1 MGKSRRSRGQAARKD
16 PISKTIKPPSDPE
29 LAALRESKILPVI
42 SELKSADPKAR
53 SAAASAISNIIQ
65 DEKCRKLLL
74 REQIVHTLT
83 TQTLTDAALES
94 RAAGWGILRVLAQE
108 EEPDFCV
115 HLYRVDILT
124 AIEFAAKSVCTTI
137 TITTM
142 AYSSYTDTQQVT
154 EILLSKDLE
163 FQKRSKPEQ
172 TTILSIVSS
181 LVSLLT
187 ALAEAQD
194 EILEAIS
201 RNATITRFLFLLTSD
216 ELASNPEIVSL
227 RSDAL
232 ACLMILCEDNEEL
245 SEKVINTKEHRTYG
259 TLLSLRK
266 TANSDGVL
274 ACGVLYNI
282 FASLEEQ
289 DIALGA
295 DKSLLIPTLSQV
307 LKAFEPGQTSD
318 ASGWANPVEYQQL
331 ALEILASIGT
341 TLNTSVEAEPQKEE
355 KPDDNEDEEMGDADE
370 EMSDGEE
377 EGGEEGEEEMD
388 DDELE
393 ADMEMVTGADRN
405 EEDSNIDDLP
415 ILKTLIDNALPQL
428 IRIASL
434 SPVDDNSLRLQGLA
448 LSALNNIAWSVS
460 VIDFADS
467 DNLPIQNAW
476 DPVGRALWTE
486 VIAPIL
492 ATDTADIDLATQIT
506 SLAWGVARSLR
517 DRPNM
522 PFADEHRRFIALYQ
536 ATKGS
541 PVAQDSEDPFQSLSV
556 KCIGVLGQLALEP
569 APVARNRDIG
579 TFLIT
584 ILAGL
589 PDTPTADAVEALN
602 QLFDIYADENSS
614 FEKDV
619 FWKNNFLKHLEETIP
634 KTRAMIK
641 AIDRRASTEL
651 RQRAEEAVLNLNRF
665 VAYKQKNKPEA

>member
-1 MGKSRRSRGQAARKD
+1 MVGHDPIRRRKIFIARGHAARKD
-16 PISKTIKPPSDPE
+16 PIAKTVKPPSDPE

-42 SELKSADPKAR
+42 NDLKSADPKSR

-74 REQIVHTLT
+74 REQIVHTIT

-94 RAAGWGILRVLAQE
+94 RAAGWGILRILAQE

-124 AIEFAAKSVCTTI
+124 AIEFAAKSVRPRI
-137 TITTM
+137 
-142 AYSSYTDTQQVT
+142 S
-154 EILLSKDLE
+154 
-163 FQKRSKPEQ
+163 KRSKPEQ
-172 TTILSIVSS
+172 ATILSIASS
-181 LVSLLT
+181 LISLLT

-194 EILEAIS
+194 DILEAIS
-201 RNATITRFLFLLTSD
+201 RNTTISRFLLLLTSD
-216 ELASNPEIVSL
+216 ELASSPDIVSL

-245 SEKVINTKEHRTYG
+245 SDKVVNSKEYRTYG

-266 TANSDGVL
+266 TANSDGIL
-274 ACGVLYNI
+274 ACGVLHNL
-282 FASLEEQ
+282 FSSLDGQ

-295 DKSLLIPTLSQV
+295 DNSLLIPTLSQA
-307 LKAFEPGQTSD
+307 LKTFEPGQMTD
-318 ASGWANPVEYQQL
+318 AVGWANPVEYQQL

-341 TLNTSVEAEPQKEE
+341 TLNTSAEAEPHKEE
-355 KPDDNEDEEMGDADE
+355 KPEVKDDEEMGDADE
-370 EMSDGEE
+370 EISDGEE
-377 EGGEEGEEEMD
+377 EGGEEDDDEMD

-415 ILKTLIDNALPQL
+415 ILKTLIDNALPEL

-434 SPVDDNSLRLQGLA
+434 SPTDDVSLRLQGHA

-460 VIDFADS
+460 LIDFS
-467 DNLPIQNAW
+467 DLHNAPIQNAW
-476 DPVGRALWTE
+476 DPVGRALWTQ

-492 ATDTADIDLATQIT
+492 ATDTADIDLATHVT

-517 DRPNM
+517 GRPNT

-541 PVAQDSEDPFQSLSV
+541 PAAQNLEDPFQSLSV
-556 KCIGVLGQLALEP
+556 KCIGVLGQLALDP
-569 APVARNRDIG
+569 APIDRNHDIG

-584 ILAGL
+584 LLAGL
-589 PDTPTADAVEALN
+589 PETPTADAVEALN
-602 QLFDIYADENSS
+602 QVFDIYADESYS
-614 FEKDV
+614 YDKEV
-619 FWKNNFLKHLEETIP
+619 FWNNNFLKHLDETVP
-634 KTRAMIK
+634 KVRTMIK
-641 AIDRRASTEL
+641 SIDKRANSEL
-651 RQRAEEAVLNLNRF
+651 RLRADEAVLNLNRF
-665 VAYKQKNKPEA
+665 LTYKRKNKPQA

>member
-1 MGKSRRSRGQAARKD
+1 MGKSRRNRGHAARKD
-16 PISKTIKPPSDPE
+16 PISKTVKPPSDPE

-42 SELKSADPKAR
+42 NDLKSADPKSR
-53 SAAASAISNIIQ
+53 SAAAAAVSNIIQ
-65 DEKCRKLLL
+65 DERCRKLLL
-74 REQIVHTLT
+74 REQIVHTIT

-124 AIEFAAKSVCTTI
+124 AIEFAVKS
-137 TITTM
+137 
-142 AYSSYTDTQQVT
+142 VT

-163 FQKRSKPEQ
+163 FSKRSKPEQ
-172 TTILSIVSS
+172 ETILSIASS
-181 LVSLLT
+181 LITLLT

-201 RNATITRFLFLLTSD
+201 RNATIIRLLFLLTSD

-232 ACLMILCEDNEEL
+232 ACLMILCEDNEQL
-245 SEKVINTKEHRTYG
+245 SDIVVNTKQHRTYG

-266 TANSDGVL
+266 TANGDGVL
-274 ACGVLYNI
+274 ACGVLHNL
-282 FASLEEQ
+282 FSSLEDQ

-295 DKSLLIPTLSQV
+295 DNSLLIPTLSQA
-307 LKAFEPGQTSD
+307 LKAYEPGQMAD
-318 ASGWANPVEYQQL
+318 GVGWANPFEYQQL

-341 TLNTSVEAEPQKEE
+341 TLNTAEANPQKED
-355 KPDDNEDEEMGDADE
+355 KSQAKDDEDMADADE
-370 EMSDGEE
+370 DLSDGEE
-377 EGGEEGEEEMD
+377 EGGEEEEEMD

-393 ADMEMVTGADRN
+393 ADMELVTGADRN

-415 ILKTLIDNALPQL
+415 ILKTLIDNALPEL

-434 SPVDDNSLRLQGLA
+434 SPTDDTSLRMQGHALA
-448 LSALNNIAWSVS
+448 ALNNIAWSVS
-460 VIDFADS
+460 LIDFADAH
-467 DNLPIQNAW
+467 NAPIQNAW
-476 DPVGRALWTE
+476 DPVGRALWTQ

-492 ATDTADIDLATQIT
+492 ATDTADIELATHIT

-517 DRPNM
+517 GRPNT
-522 PFADEHRRFIALYQ
+522 PFAAEHRRFIALYQ

-541 PVAQDSEDPFQSLSV
+541 PAVQDMEDPFQSLSV

-569 APVARNRDIG
+569 APVDRNRDIG
-579 TFLIT
+579 IFLIT

-589 PDTPTADAVEALN
+589 PETPTADAVEALN
-602 QLFDIYADENSS
+602 QVFDIYGDESYS
-614 FEKDV
+614 YEKEV
-619 FWKNNFLKHLEETIP
+619 FWKNDFLKHLDEALP
-634 KTRAMIK
+634 KVRAMVK
-641 AIDRRASTEL
+641 AIDKRASSEL
-651 RQRAEEAVLNLNRF
+651 RLRADEAVLNLNRF
-665 VAYKQKNKPEA
+665 LTYKRKNKPEA

>member
-16 PISKTIKPPSDPE
+16 PISKTVKPPSDPE

-42 SELKSADPKAR
+42 NDLKSADPKSR

-74 REQIVHTLT
+74 REQIVHTIT

-108 EEPDFCV
+108 EEPDFCI
-115 HLYRVDILT
+115 HLYRVDVLS
-124 AIEFAAKSVCTTI
+124 AIEFAAKSI
-137 TITTM
+137 
-142 AYSSYTDTQQVT
+142 T

-172 TTILSIVSS
+172 ITILSIVSS
-181 LVSLLT
+181 LTSLLT

-194 EILEAIS
+194 DILEAIS

-216 ELASNPEIVSL
+216 ELTSNPEIVSL

-245 SEKVINTKEHRTYG
+245 SEKVIDTKEHRTYG

-282 FASLEEQ
+282 FASLEQQ

-307 LKAFEPGQTSD
+307 LKAYEPGQKSD
-318 ASGWANPVEYQQL
+318 ALGWANPIEYQQL

-341 TLNTSVEAEPQKEE
+341 TLNTSAQAEPQDE
-355 KPDDNEDEEMGDADE
+355 KPEDNEDEEMGDADE
-370 EMSDGEE
+370 EMSDGEGD
-377 EGGEEGEEEMD
+377 GGEEGEEEMD

-393 ADMEMVTGADRN
+393 ADMELVTGADRN

-434 SPVDDNSLRLQGLA
+434 SPVDDDSIRLQGHA

-460 VIDFADS
+460 VIDFADA
-467 DNLPIQNAW
+467 DNAPIQNAW

-492 ATDTADIDLATQIT
+492 ATDTADIDLATHVT

-541 PVAQDSEDPFQSLSV
+541 PVAQDSEDPFRSLSV

-569 APVARNRDIG
+569 APIDRNRDIG

-589 PDTPTADAVEALN
+589 PNTPTADAVEALN
-602 QLFDIYADENSS
+602 QLFEIYADESSS

-634 KTRAMIK
+634 KARAMIK

>member
-1 MGKSRRSRGQAARKD
+1 MGKSRRNRGSAARKD
-16 PISKTIKPPSDPE
+16 PITKTVKPPSDPE

-42 SELKSADPKAR
+42 NDLKSADPKSR
-53 SAAASAISNIIQ
+53 SAAAAAVSNIIQ

-74 REQIVHTLT
+74 REQIVHTIL

-94 RAAGWGILRVLAQE
+94 RAAGWGILQVLAQE

-115 HLYRVDILT
+115 HLYRVDVLT
-124 AIEFAAKSVCTTI
+124 AIEFAVKS
-137 TITTM
+137 
-142 AYSSYTDTQQVT
+142 VT

-163 FQKRSKPEQ
+163 FQKRSQPEQ
-172 TTILSIVSS
+172 AAILSIASS
-181 LVSLLT
+181 LISLLT

-194 EILEAIS
+194 EILEVISHNAI
-201 RNATITRFLFLLTSD
+201 ITRFLFLLTSD
-216 ELASNPEIVSL
+216 ELASHPEIVSL

-232 ACLMILCEDNEEL
+232 ACLMILCEDNEQL
-245 SEKVINTKEHRTYG
+245 SDKVVATKEYRTYG

-274 ACGVLYNI
+274 ACGVLHNL
-282 FASLEEQ
+282 FSSLEGQ

-295 DKSLLIPTLSQV
+295 DNSLLVPTLSQA
-307 LKAFEPGQTSD
+307 LKSFEPGQNSD
-318 ASGWANPVEYQQL
+318 ALGWANPVEYQQL

-341 TLNTSVEAEPQKEE
+341 TLNTSAKPEPQKEE
-355 KPDDNEDEEMGDADE
+355 KPEANDDEEMGDADGE
-370 EMSDGEE
+370 VSDGEE
-377 EGGEEGEEEMD
+377 EGPEGDDDEMD

-405 EEDSNIDDLP
+405 EEDGNIDDLP
-415 ILKTLIDNALPQL
+415 VLKTLIDNALPEL

-434 SPVDDNSLRLQGLA
+434 SPADDISLRLQGLA

-460 VIDFADS
+460 LIDFS
-467 DNLPIQNAW
+467 DAQNGPIQNAW
-476 DPVGRALWTE
+476 DPVGRALWTQ

-492 ATDTADIDLATQIT
+492 ATDTADIDLATHIT

-517 DRPNM
+517 GRSNT
-522 PFADEHRRFIALYQ
+522 PFANEHRRFIALYQ

-541 PVAQDSEDPFQSLSV
+541 PATENSEDPFQSLSV

-569 APVARNRDIG
+569 APIDRNRDIG

-584 ILAGL
+584 LLAGL

-602 QLFDIYADENSS
+602 QVFDVYADESYS
-614 FEKDV
+614 YDKDV
-619 FWKNNFLKHLEETIP
+619 FWKNNFLKHLDETVP
-634 KTRAMIK
+634 KARTMIK
-641 AIDRRASTEL
+641 TIDKRASSEL
-651 RQRAEEAVLNLNRF
+651 RLRGDEAVLNLNRF
-665 VAYKQKNKPEA
+665 LTYKRKNKPQA

>member
-1 MGKSRRSRGQAARKD
+1 MGKSRRARGHAARKD
-16 PISKTIKPPSDPE
+16 PIAKTVKPPSDPE

-42 SELKSADPKAR
+42 NDLKSADPKSR

-74 REQIVHTLT
+74 REQIVHTIT

-94 RAAGWGILRVLAQE
+94 RAAGWGILRILAQE

-124 AIEFAAKSVCTTI
+124 AIEFAAKSI
-137 TITTM
+137 TEM
-142 AYSSYTDTQQVT
+142 
-154 EILLSKDLE
+154 LLSKDLE

-172 TTILSIVSS
+172 ATILSIASS
-181 LVSLLT
+181 LISLLT

-194 EILEAIS
+194 DILEAIS
-201 RNATITRFLFLLTSD
+201 RNTTITRFLLLLTSD
-216 ELASNPEIVSL
+216 ELASSPDIVSL

-245 SEKVINTKEHRTYG
+245 SDKVVNSKEYRTYG

-274 ACGVLYNI
+274 ACGVLHNL
-282 FASLEEQ
+282 FSSLDGQ

-295 DKSLLIPTLSQV
+295 DNSLLIPTLSQA
-307 LKAFEPGQTSD
+307 LKTFEPGQMTD
-318 ASGWANPVEYQQL
+318 AVGWANPVEYQQL

-341 TLNTSVEAEPQKEE
+341 TLNTSAEAEPQKEE
-355 KPDDNEDEEMGDADE
+355 KPEVKDDEEMGDADE
-370 EMSDGEE
+370 EISDGE
-377 EGGEEGEEEMD
+377 EGGEEDDDEMD

-415 ILKTLIDNALPQL
+415 ILKTLIDNALPEL
-428 IRIASL
+428 IRH
-434 SPVDDNSLRLQGLA
+434 A

-460 VIDFADS
+460 LIDFS
-467 DNLPIQNAW
+467 DLHNAPIQNAW
-476 DPVGRALWTE
+476 DPVGRALWTQ

-492 ATDTADIDLATQIT
+492 ATDTADIDLATHVT
-506 SLAWGVARSLR
+506 SLAWG
-517 DRPNM
+517 PNT
-522 PFADEHRRFIALYQ
+522 PFADEHCRFIALYQ

-541 PVAQDSEDPFQSLSV
+541 PAAQNLEDPFQSLSV
-556 KCIGVLGQLALEP
+556 KCIGVLGQLALDP
-569 APVARNRDIG
+569 APIDRNHDIG

-584 ILAGL
+584 LLASL
-589 PDTPTADAVEALN
+589 PETPTADAVEALN
-602 QLFDIYADENSS
+602 QVFDIYADESYS
-614 FEKDV
+614 YDKEV
-619 FWKNNFLKHLEETIP
+619 FWNNNFLKHLDETVP
-634 KTRAMIK
+634 KVRTMIK
-641 AIDRRASTEL
+641 SIDKRANSEL
-651 RQRAEEAVLNLNRF
+651 RLRADEAVLNLNRF
-665 VAYKQKNKPEA
+665 LTYKRKNKPQA

>member
-1 MGKSRRSRGQAARKD
+1 MGKSRRARGHAARKD
-16 PISKTIKPPSDPE
+16 PIAKTVKPPSDPE

-42 SELKSADPKAR
+42 NDLKSADPKSR

-74 REQIVHTLT
+74 REQIVHTVT
-83 TQTLTDAALES
+83 TQTLTDTALES

-124 AIEFAAKSVCTTI
+124 AIEFAAKSI
-137 TITTM
+137 ADM
-142 AYSSYTDTQQVT
+142 
-154 EILLSKDLE
+154 LLSKDLE

-172 TTILSIVSS
+172 ATILSITSS
-181 LVSLLT
+181 LISLLA

-201 RNATITRFLFLLTSD
+201 RNATITRFLLLLTSD
-216 ELASNPEIVSL
+216 ELASYPDIVSL

-232 ACLMILCEDNEEL
+232 ACLMILCEDNEGL
-245 SEKVINTKEHRTYG
+245 SDKVVNSKEYRTYG

-274 ACGVLYNI
+274 ACGVLHNL
-282 FASLEEQ
+282 FSSLEGQ

-295 DKSLLIPTLSQV
+295 DNSLLIPTLSQA
-307 LKAFEPGQTSD
+307 LKTFEPGQMTD
-318 ASGWANPVEYQQL
+318 AVGWANPVEYQQL

-341 TLNTSVEAEPQKEE
+341 TLNTSAEAETQMEE
-355 KPDDNEDEEMGDADE
+355 KPEAKEDEEMGDADAE
-370 EMSDGEE
+370 ISDGEE
-377 EGGEEGEEEMD
+377 EEGEEDDGEMD

-415 ILKTLIDNALPQL
+415 ILKTLIDNALPEL

-434 SPVDDNSLRLQGLA
+434 SPTDDVSLRLQGHA

-460 VIDFADS
+460 LIDFS
-467 DNLPIQNAW
+467 DLHNAPIQNAW
-476 DPVGRALWTE
+476 DPVGRALRTQ

-492 ATDTADIDLATQIT
+492 TTDTADIDLATHVT

-517 DRPNM
+517 GRPNT
-522 PFADEHRRFIALYQ
+522 PFSDEHRRFIALYQ

-541 PVAQDSEDPFQSLSV
+541 PAAQNSKDPFQSLSV

-569 APVARNRDIG
+569 ATIDRNRDIG

-584 ILAGL
+584 LLAGL

-602 QLFDIYADENSS
+602 QLFDIYADEGYSYDK
-614 FEKDV
+614 EV
-619 FWKNNFLKHLEETIP
+619 FWSNNFLKHLDETVP
-634 KTRAMIK
+634 KAKTMVK
-641 AIDRRASTEL
+641 SIDKRASSEL
-651 RQRAEEAVLNLNRF
+651 RLRADEAVLNLNRF
-665 VAYKQKNKPEA
+665 LTYKRKNKPQA

>member
-1 MGKSRRSRGQAARKD
+1 MGKSRRNRGHAARKD
-16 PISKTIKPPSDPE
+16 PIAKAVKPPSDPE

-42 SELKSADPKAR
+42 NDLKSADPKAR
-53 SAAASAISNIIQ
+53 SAAASAVSNIIQ

-74 REQIVHTLT
+74 REQIVHTIT

-115 HLYRVDILT
+115 HLYRVDVLT
-124 AIEFAAKSVCTTI
+124 AIEFATKSI
-137 TITTM
+137 
-142 AYSSYTDTQQVT
+142 T

-172 TTILSIVSS
+172 ATIISIASS
-181 LVSLLT
+181 LISLLT

-201 RNATITRFLFLLTSD
+201 RNATITRFLLLLTSD
-216 ELASNPEIVSL
+216 ELAGNPDIVSL

-245 SEKVINTKEHRTYG
+245 SDKVVNAKEHRTYG

-274 ACGVLYNI
+274 ACGVLHNL
-282 FASLEEQ
+282 FSSLEGQ

-295 DKSLLIPTLSQV
+295 DNSLLIPTLSQA
-307 LKAFEPGQTSD
+307 LKGFELGQMSD
-318 ASGWANPVEYQQL
+318 ALGWANPVEYQQL
-331 ALEILASIGT
+331 ALEILASIGS
-341 TLNTSVEAEPQKEE
+341 TLNTSAEAEPQREE
-355 KPDDNEDEEMGDADE
+355 KPESKGDEKMGDADE
-370 EMSDGEE
+370 EISDGEE
-377 EGGEEGEEEMD
+377 EGGEDDEEMD
-388 DDELE
+388 EDELE

-415 ILKTLIDNALPQL
+415 ILKTLVENAIPEL

-434 SPVDDNSLRLQGLA
+434 SPTDDISLRLQGHA

-460 VIDFADS
+460 LIDFS
-467 DNLPIQNAW
+467 DLHNAPIQNAW
-476 DPVGRALWTE
+476 DPVGRALWTQ

-492 ATDTADIDLATQIT
+492 ATDTADIDLATHVT

-517 DRPNM
+517 GRPNT

-536 ATKGS
+536 ATKGL
-541 PVAQDSEDPFQSLSV
+541 PAAQNSEDPFQSLSV

-569 APVARNRDIG
+569 APVHRNRDIG

-584 ILAGL
+584 LLAGL
-589 PDTPTADAVEALN
+589 PDTPTADAVEAFN
-602 QLFDIYADENSS
+602 QVFDIYADESYS
-614 FEKDV
+614 YDKDV
-619 FWKNNFLKHLEETIP
+619 FWNNNFLKHLDETLP
-634 KTRAMIK
+634 KARTMIK
-641 AIDRRASTEL
+641 AIDKRANSEL
-651 RQRAEEAVLNLNRF
+651 RLRADEAVLNLNRF
-665 VAYKQKNKPEA
+665 LTYKRKNKPQA

>member
-1 MGKSRRSRGQAARKD
+1 MAKSRRNRGHAARKD
-16 PISKTIKPPSDPE
+16 PISKPIKPPSDPE

-42 SELKSADPKAR
+42 NDLKSADPKSR

-74 REQIVHTLT
+74 REQIVLTIT

-124 AIEFAAKSVCTTI
+124 AIEFAAKSV
-137 TITTM
+137 
-142 AYSSYTDTQQVT
+142 T

-172 TTILSIVSS
+172 ATILSIVSS

-201 RNATITRFLFLLTSD
+201 RNATVTRLLLLLTSD
-216 ELASNPEIVSL
+216 ELASNPDIVSL

-232 ACLMILCEDNEEL
+232 ACLMILCEDNEQL
-245 SEKVINTKEHRTYG
+245 SDKVIHTKEHRTYG

-266 TANSDGVL
+266 TANGDGVL
-274 ACGVLYNI
+274 ACGVLHNI
-282 FASLEEQ
+282 FASLEDQ

-295 DKSLLIPTLSQV
+295 DNSVLIPTLSQA
-307 LKAFEPGQTSD
+307 LKAYEPGQMSD
-318 ASGWANPVEYQQL
+318 AVGWANPFEYQQL

-341 TLNTSVEAEPQKEE
+341 TLNTASEVEPQEE
-355 KPDDNEDEEMGDADE
+355 DKPEAKDDEEMADADQE
-370 EMSDGEE
+370 ISDGEE
-377 EGGEEGEEEMD
+377 EGGEEEEEEEEMD

-393 ADMEMVTGADRN
+393 ADMELVTGADRN

-415 ILKTLIDNALPQL
+415 ILKTLIDNALPEL

-434 SPVDDNSLRLQGLA
+434 PPVDDASLRLQGYA

-460 VIDFADS
+460 LIDFS
-467 DNLPIQNAW
+467 DLNNAPIQNAW
-476 DPVGRALWTE
+476 EPVGRALWAQ

-492 ATDTADIDLATQIT
+492 ATDTADLDLATHVT

-517 DRPNM
+517 GRPNT
-522 PFADEHRRFIALYQ
+522 PFTEEHRRFIALYQ

-541 PVAQDSEDPFQSLSV
+541 PAAQDSEDPFQSLSV

-569 APVARNRDIG
+569 APVDRNRDIG
-579 TFLIT
+579 IFLIT
-584 ILAGL
+584 LLAGL
-589 PDTPTADAVEALN
+589 PETPTADAVEALI
-602 QLFDIYADENSS
+602 QIFDIYADESYS
-614 FEKDV
+614 YEKEV
-619 FWKNNFLKHLEETIP
+619 FWKNDFLKHLDEILP
-634 KTRAMIK
+634 KVRSMVK
-641 AIDRRASTEL
+641 AIDKRAGSEL
-651 RQRAEEAVLNLNRF
+651 RQRADEALLNLNRF
-665 VAYKQKNKPEA
+665 LTYKRKNKPEA

>member
-16 PISKTIKPPSDPE
+16 PLSKTVKPPSDPE

-42 SELKSADPKAR
+42 NDLKSADPKSR

-74 REQIVHTLT
+74 REQIVHTIT

-108 EEPDFCV
+108 EEPDFCI
-115 HLYRVDILT
+115 HLYRVDVLS
-124 AIEFAAKSVCTTI
+124 AIEFAAKSI
-137 TITTM
+137 
-142 AYSSYTDTQQVT
+142 T

-172 TTILSIVSS
+172 ITILSIVSS
-181 LVSLLT
+181 LTSLLT

-194 EILEAIS
+194 DILEAIS

-216 ELASNPEIVSL
+216 ELTSNPEIVSL

-282 FASLEEQ
+282 FASLEQQ

-307 LKAFEPGQTSD
+307 LKAYEPGQKSD
-318 ASGWANPVEYQQL
+318 ALGWANPIEYQQL
-331 ALEILASIGT
+331 ALEVLASIGT
-341 TLNTSVEAEPQKEE
+341 TLNTSAQAEPQDE
-355 KPDDNEDEEMGDADE
+355 KPEDNEDEEMGDADE
-370 EMSDGEE
+370 EMSDGEG

-393 ADMEMVTGADRN
+393 ADMELVTGADRN

-434 SPVDDNSLRLQGLA
+434 SPVDDDSIRLQGHA

-460 VIDFADS
+460 VIDFADA
-467 DNLPIQNAW
+467 DNAPIQNAW

-492 ATDTADIDLATQIT
+492 ATDTADIDLATHVT

-517 DRPNM
+517 DRPSM

-541 PVAQDSEDPFQSLSV
+541 PVAQNSEDPFQSLSV

-569 APVARNRDIG
+569 APVDRNRDIG

-589 PDTPTADAVEALN
+589 PNTPTADAVEALN
-602 QLFDIYADENSS
+602 QLFEIYADESSS

-634 KTRAMIK
+634 RARAMIK

-665 VAYKQKNKPEA
+665 VAYKQKNKPEV

>member
-1 MGKSRRSRGQAARKD
+1 MGKSRRTRGHAARKD
-16 PISKTIKPPSDPE
+16 PIAKTVKPPSDPE

-42 SELKSADPKAR
+42 NDLKSADPKSR

-74 REQIVHTLT
+74 REQIVHTIT

-124 AIEFAAKSVCTTI
+124 AIEFAAKSI
-137 TITTM
+137 TEM
-142 AYSSYTDTQQVT
+142 
-154 EILLSKDLE
+154 LLSKDLE

-172 TTILSIVSS
+172 ATIISIASS
-181 LVSLLT
+181 LISLLT

-201 RNATITRFLFLLTSD
+201 RNATITRFLLLLTSD
-216 ELASNPEIVSL
+216 ELASNPDIVSL
-227 RSDAL
+227 RSDVL
-232 ACLMILCEDNEEL
+232 ACLMILCEDNQEL
-245 SEKVINTKEHRTYG
+245 SDKVVNSKEYRTYG

-274 ACGVLYNI
+274 ACGVLHNL
-282 FASLEEQ
+282 FSSLDGQ

-295 DKSLLIPTLSQV
+295 DNSLLIPTLSRALQ
-307 LKAFEPGQTSD
+307 AFEPGQMTD
-318 ASGWANPVEYQQL
+318 AVGWANPVEYQQL

-341 TLNTSVEAEPQKEE
+341 TLNTSAEAEPQKEE
-355 KPDDNEDEEMGDADE
+355 KAEAKEDEEMGDAE
-370 EMSDGEE
+370 EEFSDGEE
-377 EGGEEGEEEMD
+377 DDGEMD

-415 ILKTLIDNALPQL
+415 ILKTLIDNALPEL

-434 SPVDDNSLRLQGLA
+434 SPTDDVSLRLQGHA

-460 VIDFADS
+460 LIDFS
-467 DNLPIQNAW
+467 DLHNAPIQNAW
-476 DPVGRALWTE
+476 DPVGRALWTH

-492 ATDTADIDLATQIT
+492 TTDTADIDLATHVT

-517 DRPNM
+517 GRPNT

-541 PVAQDSEDPFQSLSV
+541 PAAQNPEDPFQSLSV

-569 APVARNRDIG
+569 APSDRNRDIG

-584 ILAGL
+584 LLAGL

-602 QLFDIYADENSS
+602 QIFDIYADEGYSYDT
-614 FEKDV
+614 EV
-619 FWKNNFLKHLEETIP
+619 FWNNNFLKHLDETVP
-634 KTRAMIK
+634 KVKTMIK
-641 AIDRRASTEL
+641 SIDKRANSEL
-651 RQRAEEAVLNLNRF
+651 RLRADEAVLNLNRF
-665 VAYKQKNKPEA
+665 LTYKRKNKPQA

>member
-1 MGKSRRSRGQAARKD
+1 MGKSRRARGHAARKD
-16 PISKTIKPPSDPE
+16 PIAKTVKPPSDPE

-42 SELKSADPKAR
+42 NDLKSADPKSR

-74 REQIVHTLT
+74 REQIVHTIT

-94 RAAGWGILRVLAQE
+94 RAAGWGILRILAQE

-124 AIEFAAKSVCTTI
+124 AIEFAAKSI
-137 TITTM
+137 TEM
-142 AYSSYTDTQQVT
+142 
-154 EILLSKDLE
+154 LLSKDLE

-172 TTILSIVSS
+172 ATILSIASS
-181 LVSLLT
+181 LISLLT

-194 EILEAIS
+194 DILEAIS
-201 RNATITRFLFLLTSD
+201 RNITITRFLLLLTSD
-216 ELASNPEIVSL
+216 ELASNPDIVSL

-245 SEKVINTKEHRTYG
+245 SDKVVNSKEYRTYG

-274 ACGVLYNI
+274 ACGVLHNL
-282 FASLEEQ
+282 FSSLDGQ

-295 DKSLLIPTLSQV
+295 DNSLLIPTLSQA
-307 LKAFEPGQTSD
+307 LKTFEPGQMTD
-318 ASGWANPVEYQQL
+318 AVGWANPVEYQQL

-341 TLNTSVEAEPQKEE
+341 TLNTSAEAEPRKEE
-355 KPDDNEDEEMGDADE
+355 KSEIKDDEEMGDADE
-370 EMSDGEE
+370 EISDSEE
-377 EGGEEGEEEMD
+377 EGGEEDDDEMD

-415 ILKTLIDNALPQL
+415 ILKTLIDNALPEL

-434 SPVDDNSLRLQGLA
+434 SPTDDASLRLQGHA

-460 VIDFADS
+460 LIDFS
-467 DNLPIQNAW
+467 DLHNAPIQNAW
-476 DPVGRALWTE
+476 DPVGRALWTQ

-492 ATDTADIDLATQIT
+492 ATDTADIGLATHIT

-517 DRPNM
+517 GRPST

-541 PVAQDSEDPFQSLSV
+541 PVAQNLEDLFQSLSV
-556 KCIGVLGQLALEP
+556 KCIGVLGQLALDP
-569 APVARNRDIG
+569 APIDRNRDIG

-584 ILAGL
+584 LLAGL
-589 PDTPTADAVEALN
+589 PETPTADAVEALN
-602 QLFDIYADENSS
+602 QVFDIYADEGYSYDK
-614 FEKDV
+614 EV
-619 FWKNNFLKHLEETIP
+619 FWNNNFLKHLDETVP
-634 KTRAMIK
+634 KVRTMIK
-641 AIDRRASTEL
+641 SIDKRANSEL
-651 RQRAEEAVLNLNRF
+651 RLRADEAVLNLNRF
-665 VAYKQKNKPEA
+665 LTYKRKNKPQA

>member
-1 MGKSRRSRGQAARKD
+1 MGKSRRNRGSAARKD
-16 PISKTIKPPSDPE
+16 PITKTVKPPTDPE

-42 SELKSADPKAR
+42 NDLKSADPKSR
-53 SAAASAISNIIQ
+53 SAAAAAVSNIIQ

-74 REQIVHTLT
+74 REQIVHTIL

-94 RAAGWGILRVLAQE
+94 RAAGWGILQVLAQE
-108 EEPDFCV
+108 EEPDFCI

-124 AIEFAAKSVCTTI
+124 AIEFAVKS
-137 TITTM
+137 
-142 AYSSYTDTQQVT
+142 VT

-163 FQKRSKPEQ
+163 FQKRSQPEQ
-172 TTILSIVSS
+172 AAILSIASS
-181 LVSLLT
+181 LISLLT

-201 RNATITRFLFLLTSD
+201 RNAIITRLLFLLTSD

-232 ACLMILCEDNEEL
+232 ACLMILCEDNEQL
-245 SEKVINTKEHRTYG
+245 SDKVVATKEHRTYG

-266 TANSDGVL
+266 TANGDGVL
-274 ACGVLYNI
+274 ACGVLHNL
-282 FASLEEQ
+282 FSSLEGQ

-295 DKSLLIPTLSQV
+295 DNSLLIPTLSQA
-307 LKAFEPGQTSD
+307 LKSFEPGQKSD
-318 ASGWANPVEYQQL
+318 AVGWANPVEYQQL

-341 TLNTSVEAEPQKEE
+341 TLNTSTEAEPQKEE
-355 KPDDNEDEEMGDADE
+355 KPEANDDEEMGDADGE
-370 EMSDGEE
+370 VSNGEE
-377 EGGEEGEEEMD
+377 EGPEEDDDEMD

-415 ILKTLIDNALPQL
+415 VLKTLIDNALPEL

-434 SPVDDNSLRLQGLA
+434 SPTDDISLRLQGHA

-460 VIDFADS
+460 LIDFS
-467 DNLPIQNAW
+467 DAQNAPIQNAW
-476 DPVGRALWTE
+476 DPVGRALWTQA
-486 VIAPIL
+486 IAPIL
-492 ATDTADIDLATQIT
+492 ATDTADIDLATHIT

-517 DRPNM
+517 GRPNT
-522 PFADEHRRFIALYQ
+522 PFTDEHRRFIALYQ

-541 PVAQDSEDPFQSLSV
+541 PAAENSEDPFQSLSV

-569 APVARNRDIG
+569 APIDRNRDIG

-584 ILAGL
+584 LLAGL

-602 QLFDIYADENSS
+602 QVFDVYADESYS
-614 FEKDV
+614 YDKDV
-619 FWKNNFLKHLEETIP
+619 FWKNNFLKHLDETLP
-634 KTRAMIK
+634 KARTMMKTIDKRAG
-641 AIDRRASTEL
+641 SEL
-651 RQRAEEAVLNLNRF
+651 RLRGDEAVLNLTRF
-665 VAYKQKNKPEA
+665 LTYKRKNKPQA